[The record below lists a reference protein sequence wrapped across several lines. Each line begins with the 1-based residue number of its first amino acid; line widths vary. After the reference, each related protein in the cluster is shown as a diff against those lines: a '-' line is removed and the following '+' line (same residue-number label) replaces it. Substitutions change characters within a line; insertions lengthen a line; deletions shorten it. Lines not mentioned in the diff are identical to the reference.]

1 MVRTSLAVAAVGP
14 GERCGRTPNWAVRWI
29 PGPRL
34 VRTAR
39 SRYPEVVMADRST
52 LPQIDGMQV
61 FQPATTRSVSRL
73 SVVTGVTIGLLLVG
87 LGVVLAYLALA
98 TPFSQAFIPEPRSSG
113 IRVVVGVIGW
123 TLLIVAPATA
133 AIAGVAWLAGVAERT
148 SMLRTRPHP
157 VVGLSR
163 VLGSDYAA
171 ATNVRLPD
179 GRIVS
184 EIIVGPH
191 GIAVFEPA
199 PPAAL
204 IRVEAGRWELRVGK
218 DRWVP
223 LESPLE
229 RTVRSADR
237 VRHWLTAEDRG
248 FVVRVHA
255 AVVSSDDLIKRTANC
270 AVVTRE
276 TIPAYLNSLPVQR
289 GFTPERRAQVVE
301 LLRSVV

>member
-1 MVRTSLAVAAVGP
+1 
-14 GERCGRTPNWAVRWI
+14 
-29 PGPRL
+29 
-34 VRTAR
+34 
-39 SRYPEVVMADRST
+39 
-52 LPQIDGMQV
+52 MQV
-61 FQPATTRSVSRL
+61 FQPSPTRSVSRL

-87 LGVVLAYLALA
+87 LGAALAYLALA
-98 TPFSQAFIPEPRSSG
+98 TPFSQQFIPEPRSSG
-113 IRVVVGVIGW
+113 VRVVVSALGW

-148 SMLRTRPHP
+148 SLLRTREHP

-163 VLGSDYAA
+163 VLGSEYTA
-171 ATNVRLPD
+171 ATNVELPD
-179 GRIVS
+179 GRTVS

-204 IRVEAGRWELRVGK
+204 MRVDGGRWELRVGK

-255 AVVSSDDLIKRTANC
+255 AVISPDDLLKRTANC
-270 AVVTRE
+270 AVVTRDG
-276 TIPAYLNSLPVQR
+276 IPAYLNSLPIQR
-289 GFTPERRAQVVE
+289 GFTPERRAQVVA
-301 LLRSVV
+301 LLRAVA

>member
-1 MVRTSLAVAAVGP
+1 
-14 GERCGRTPNWAVRWI
+14 
-29 PGPRL
+29 
-34 VRTAR
+34 
-39 SRYPEVVMADRST
+39 
-52 LPQIDGMQV
+52 MQV
-61 FQPATTRSVSRL
+61 FQPTATRSVSRL

-98 TPFSQAFIPEPRSSG
+98 TPFSQQFIPEPRSSG
-113 IRVVVGVIGW
+113 VRVVIGALGW

-148 SMLRTRPHP
+148 AMLRPKEHP
-157 VVGLSR
+157 VIGLTR
-163 VLGSDYAA
+163 ILGDEYAA

-179 GRIVS
+179 GRMVS

-229 RTVRSADR
+229 RTIRSADR
-237 VRHWLTAEDRG
+237 VRHWLTAADRG

-255 AVVSSDDLIKRTANC
+255 AVISSDEGLQRTANC
-270 AVVTRE
+270 AVVTRDAV
-276 TIPAYLNSLPVQR
+276 PAYLNSLPIQR
-289 GFTPERRAQVVE
+289 GFSPERRAQVVE